1 LREEINHLKTSL
13 RELSVQLENN
23 DLVMQKL
30 RKKFV
35 RENFIKDKLVT
46 LIKDKVKTGKGE
58 EISMQQVDE
67 ILRLQKAPT
76 NQRIKTEPTN

>member
-13 RELSVQLENN
+13 RELCVQLENN

-35 RENFIKDKLVT
+35 RANFIKDKLVT

>member
-1 LREEINHLKTSL
+1 MQI
-13 RELSVQLENN
+13 ENN

-30 RKKFV
+30 RKKFM
-35 RENFIKDKLVT
+35 RENFIKEKLVT

-67 ILRLQKAPT
+67 ILRLQKVPT

>member
-1 LREEINHLKTSL
+1 MREEINHLKSSL
-13 RELSVQLENN
+13 RELHVQIENN

-30 RKKFV
+30 RKKFM
-35 RENFIKDKLVT
+35 RENFIKEKLVT

-67 ILRLQKAPT
+67 ILRLQKVPT

>member
-1 LREEINHLKTSL
+1 
-13 RELSVQLENN
+13 VQLENN